1 MARHV
6 VEIAC
11 SNVEIRGTLIFQL
24 DNFFWKLTTRNDIK
38 KKKKIRNFCNISN
51 VYFIIELINEFRN

>member
-38 KKKKIRNFCNISN
+38 KKKKEFETFAISRM
-51 VYFIIELINEFRN
+51 FIS